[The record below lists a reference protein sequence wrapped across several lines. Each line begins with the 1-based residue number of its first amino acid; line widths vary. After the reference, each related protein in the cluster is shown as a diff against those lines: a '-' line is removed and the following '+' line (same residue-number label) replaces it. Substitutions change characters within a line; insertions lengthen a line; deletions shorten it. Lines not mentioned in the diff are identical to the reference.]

1 MRMTPTGLT
10 LDKIYFRI
18 LQMIPMLER
27 LIMSIAKKTEYASTY
42 GDDYITWL
50 V

>member
-18 LQMIPMLER
+18 LQMIARLER
-27 LIMSIAKKTEYASTY
+27 LIMSIAKKKQNMRVRTVMTTLR
-42 GDDYITWL
+42 G
-50 V
+50 